1 MLVKYLERDGD
12 VWMVSPMVR
21 GMCEFVQANLCDV
34 LPKLPLFDL
43 VLLRNVLLYFPQQER
58 SQVLGTVRRQMPS
71 DGYLMLGNAEQ
82 AEDSTKLFKVEFASG
97 CYVYRP
103 VDVG

>member
-1 MLVKYLERDGD
+1 
-12 VWMVSPMVR
+12 
-21 GMCEFVQANLCDV
+21 MCEFVQANLCDV

-71 DGYLMLGNAEQ
+71 DGYLMLWNAEQ

>member
-1 MLVKYLERDGD
+1 MVK
-12 VWMVSPMVR
+12 PMVR
-21 GMCEFVQANLCDV
+21 GMCDFVQANLCEV
-34 LPKLPLFDL
+34 LPKLPIFDL

-58 SQVLGTVRRQMPS
+58 SQVLGIVRRQMVP

-82 AEDSTKLFKVEFASG
+82 AEDSTKLFRVEFASG

-103 VDVG
+103 TDGA